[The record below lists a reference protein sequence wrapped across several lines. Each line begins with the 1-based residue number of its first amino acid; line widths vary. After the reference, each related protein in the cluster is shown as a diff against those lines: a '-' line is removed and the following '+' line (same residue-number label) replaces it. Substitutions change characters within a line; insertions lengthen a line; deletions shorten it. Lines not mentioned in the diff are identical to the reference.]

1 MRTATVKR
9 ETAETH
15 IKIELDIDGSG
26 SSTVTSDIPF
36 FNHMLETFAHHG
48 LFDITACMKGDISVD
63 QHHIMEDTGITLGKA
78 FKKALNDKKGV
89 KRAGFFVYP
98 MDETLVLTSIDL
110 SGRPYLVFN
119 AQFSHDTV
127 GDFYV
132 GLVEDFFQAVVSSLG
147 AALHIQVLYGRSDHH
162 KLEAIFKAWGKSL
175 KTACEIEPRQK
186 NIPSVKGI
194 L

>member
-26 SSTVTSDIPF
+26 SSTVSSDIPF
-36 FNHMLETFAHHG
+36 FNHMLETFALHG

-63 QHHIMEDTGITLGKA
+63 QHHIVEDTGITLGKA